1 MAHIHTSELVTYPAP
16 EGAAGNPDFSVRVR
30 VEGGEWQPLFVYCVR
45 VDMHDVREA
54 SMATFDFEGAV
65 IVEVT
70 YNREELREAAIRPLS
85 RQIAYGIHGD
95 KIVFRLD
102 RPAQLSI
109 EANGERFHNLH
120 LFAGRLEINQPDLG
134 RSETLVIEPG
144 AYAAAEWISRIEEGD
159 KNGRLSDVIYFAPG
173 MHRFE
178 DGLFHVPSGRTV
190 YLAGG
195 AIVVGSFVCNRVEN
209 VAIRGRGII
218 YLRDIEKTT
227 YWRSVQIDYSRGV
240 TVEDIISIDPPHYSI
255 HLGQSENVRIRN
267 FKSFS
272 TRGWCDGID
281 MMSCRDVTIEDVFL
295 RTSDDC
301 IAIYGSRGTFR
312 GGSSNVSV
320 SGAIL
325 WADVA
330 HPIMIGVH
338 GDHEGDGDVIE
349 RIAFDNI
356 DILEHHEPQDGYWGC
371 IAINAGDN
379 NTVRDIRFDDI
390 RIEPFELGRLFD
402 IRVFHNPKYNPHP
415 GKRVENIRL
424 RNISFDGVCGNP
436 SVIAGY
442 DGQRT
447 VDGVH
452 FRNLRINGRLI
463 GSAEAGNFELNDFA
477 SNVTF
482 GE

>member
-1 MAHIHTSELVTYPAP
+1 MAHLQQSELVTYPAP
-16 EGAAGNPDFSVRVR
+16 EGAPGSGDFEVRVR
-30 VEGGEWQPLFVYCVR
+30 TEDGEWQELFVYRVR

-54 SMATFDFEGAV
+54 SMAAFDFEGAV
-65 IVEVT
+65 IIEVA
-70 YNREELREAAIRPLS
+70 YKREALREAEIRPLS
-85 RQIAYGIHGD
+85 RQIAYEVQGD
-95 KIVFRLD
+95 RIVFRLD
-102 RPAQLSI
+102 RPAHLSI

-120 LFAGRLEINQPDLG
+120 LFAGAPETNHPDLG
-134 RSETLVIEPG
+134 RPETLVIEPG
-144 AYAAAEWISRIEEGD
+144 SYLAEEWISRIDEGD
-159 KNGRLSDVIYFAPG
+159 KYGRPSDVIYFAPG

-178 DGLFHVPSGRTV
+178 DGLFFVPSGKTV

-195 AIVVGSFVCNRVEN
+195 SIVVGSFICDRVEN
-209 VAIRGRGII
+209 VTIRGRGII

-227 YWRSVQIDYSRGV
+227 YWRSVQIDYSRNV

-255 HLGQSENVRIRN
+255 HLGQSEQVRIRN

-281 MMSCRDVTIEDVFL
+281 MMACKDVTIENVFL

-301 IAIYGSRGTFR
+301 FAIYGSRGAFR
-312 GGSSNVSV
+312 GNSSNVRV
-320 SGAIL
+320 SGAVL

-338 GDHEGDGDVIE
+338 GDHEGDGDTIE
-349 RIAFDNI
+349 GLAFHNI

-371 IAINAGDN
+371 MAINAGDK
-379 NTVRDIRFDDI
+379 NTVRNVEFRDI
-390 RIEPFELGRLFD
+390 RIEHFELGRLFD

-415 GKRVENIRL
+415 GNRVENIRFD
-424 RNISFDGVCGNP
+424 NVSFDGECGNP
-436 SVIAGY
+436 SVIAGF
-442 DGQRT
+442 DEQRA

-463 GSAEAGNFELNDFA
+463 DSAEAGNFQINEFA
-477 SNVTF
+477 DNVTF
-482 GE
+482 EA